1 MHVDIVD
8 LQIYAGARQI
18 LGRTISAGDMSNT
31 RKRMKEWAWSVRAR
45 DAYLYAIQFLC
56 QVMIPEERVDMH
68 YNADVDD
75 PDTPGSRVSGGTTG
89 VPVYSA
95 RDDHLLNRPWILYY
109 ACLVVYAYA
118 LALEGPLQAPFHI
131 PRTQA
136 ERHDDMRAYLKR
148 VGNITHEPGKLD
160 SLQHKNCCLGLLMT
174 LQELFGQCRWELLVE
189 ASRNLQ
195 RCADILIG
203 EVVN

>member
-1 MHVDIVD
+1 
-8 LQIYAGARQI
+8 
-18 LGRTISAGDMSNT
+18 
-31 RKRMKEWAWSVRAR
+31 
-45 DAYLYAIQFLC
+45 
-56 QVMIPEERVDMH
+56 MIPEERVDMH
-68 YNADVDD
+68 YNADEDD

-118 LALEGPLQAPFHI
+118 LALEGPLRVPFRV

-136 ERHDDMRAYLKR
+136 ERFDDMRAYLKR
-148 VGNITHEPGKLD
+148 VGGTDSDKLGT
-160 SLQHKNCCLGLLMT
+160 LPHKNCCLGLLMT

-203 EVVN
+203 ETEN